1 MATDEKNELSF
12 DRMKSSFLG
21 KITSAK
27 EKISS
32 KIDDVLRDESSSNSS
47 SSSTTAT
54 SEEASVQSSSSSMSF
69 PTFEF
74 GSSTSSSSSLP
85 SLHILPPQRQQTSLL
100 PVNTSIGS
108 ISERKIKYKTLFAEL
123 NQNVVLKTYINELSD
138 SFHEIQISP
147 ENCKDTS
154 SFVAKLDDAFSLLAS
169 SLPTVTSKSSLTIT
183 RYSTVTSNNIQ

>member
-32 KIDDVLRDESSSNSS
+32 KIDNVLRDESSSNSS
-47 SSSTTAT
+47 SSTTAT
-54 SEEASVQSSSSSMSF
+54 SEAYVPSSSSSMSF
-69 PTFEF
+69 PSFEF
-74 GSSTSSSSSLP
+74 GSSSSSHLLP
-85 SLHILPPQRQQTSLL
+85 L
-100 PVNTSIGS
+100 PVNTSVES

-123 NQNVVLKTYINELSD
+123 NQNVLLKSFVNELSD
-138 SFHEIQISP
+138 SFHEIQMSQ
-147 ENCKDTS
+147 ENSKDTS

-169 SLPTVTSKSSLTIT
+169 SLPTVTSKSSLTIS
-183 RYSTVTSNNIQ
+183 RYSVQQQYNIK